1 MLIDRGQ
8 IAAVIATG
16 DHVKGSANAQ
26 VTLVEYGD
34 FECPHCG
41 RAYPIVKEIQRRL
54 GAELRFVYRHFPL
67 RDVHPH
73 AESAAEAAEAAGA
86 QGEFWW
92 MHDILFENQS
102 QLDDLSLMS
111 YAERTRLDVQR
122 FAFELQGGTYSHRV
136 QQDYVSGVH
145 GGVQGTPT
153 FFIDGIRHDL
163 SFDLETLLL
172 AVESAAWQKRVVA
185 ESSYCLPTPA
195 EGLSLLVRLPQQ
207 RFHGESTLKSVTS
220 TP

>member
-1 MLIDRGQ
+1 M
-8 IAAVIATG
+8 AAVIAPS
-16 DHVKGSANAQ
+16 DHVQGSSNAQ

-54 GAELRFVYRHFPL
+54 GAELRFVFRHFPL
-67 RDVHPH
+67 REVHPH

-86 QGEFWW
+86 QGEFWR
-92 MHDILFENQS
+92 MHDMLFENQS
-102 QLDDLSLMS
+102 ELDEVSLIR
-111 YAERTRLDVQR
+111 YAERTGLDLRR
-122 FAFELQGGTYSHRV
+122 FAFDLQRRTFSHRV
-136 QQDYVSGVH
+136 QQDYASGVH

-172 AVESAAWQKRVVA
+172 AIESAVWQKGVIA
-185 ESSYCLPTPA
+185 ESSY
-195 EGLSLLVRLPQQ
+195 
-207 RFHGESTLKSVTS
+207 
-220 TP
+220 

>member
-1 MLIDRGQ
+1 MPSDYGQ
-8 IAAVIATG
+8 IAADIGAS
-16 DHVKGSANAQ
+16 DHVQGFANAQ

-54 GAELRFVYRHFPL
+54 GAELRFAYRHFPL
-67 RDVHPH
+67 REVHPH

-86 QGEFWW
+86 QGEFWQ

-102 QLDDLSLMS
+102 ELDDASLIH
-111 YAERTRLDVQR
+111 YAERTGLDVR
-122 FAFELQGGTYSHRV
+122 SFAFDLKRRTYAHRV
-136 QQDYVSGVH
+136 QQDYVSGIH
-145 GGVQGTPT
+145 GGVQGTPA

-172 AVESAAWQKRVVA
+172 AIESAVWQKSVVV
-185 ESSYCLPTPA
+185 ESSY
-195 EGLSLLVRLPQQ
+195 
-207 RFHGESTLKSVTS
+207 
-220 TP
+220 

>member
-8 IAAVIATG
+8 IAPVIAES
-16 DHVKGSANAQ
+16 DHVQGSANAQ

-41 RAYPIVKEIQRRL
+41 RAYPIIKEIQRRL

-73 AESAAEAAEAAGA
+73 AQSAAEAAEAAGA

-102 QLDDLSLMS
+102 ELDDVSLIR
-111 YAERTRLDVQR
+111 YAERTGLDVRR
-122 FAFELQGGTYSHRV
+122 FALDLQRRTFSHRV
-136 QQDYVSGVH
+136 QQDHASGVQ
-145 GGVQGTPT
+145 GGVHGTPT

-172 AVESAAWQKRVVA
+172 AIESAVWQKSVVA
-185 ESSYCLPTPA
+185 ESSY
-195 EGLSLLVRLPQQ
+195 
-207 RFHGESTLKSVTS
+207 
-220 TP
+220 

>member
-1 MLIDRGQ
+1 MPTGYGQ
-8 IAAVIATG
+8 IAAVIAPS
-16 DHVKGSANAQ
+16 DHVQGSANAQ

-54 GAELRFVYRHFPL
+54 GAELRFVFRHFPL
-67 RDVHPH
+67 REIHPH

-86 QGEFWW
+86 QGEFWR

-102 QLDDLSLMS
+102 ELDEVSLIR
-111 YAERTRLDVQR
+111 YAERTGLDLRR
-122 FAFELQGGTYSHRV
+122 FAFDLQRRTFSHRV
-136 QQDYVSGVH
+136 QQDYASGVH

-172 AVESAAWQKRVVA
+172 AIESAVWQKGVIA
-185 ESSYCLPTPA
+185 ESSY
-195 EGLSLLVRLPQQ
+195 
-207 RFHGESTLKSVTS
+207 
-220 TP
+220 

>member
-86 QGEFWW
+86 QGQFWW
-92 MHDILFENQS
+92 MHDILLENQS

-185 ESSYCLPTPA
+185 ESSY
-195 EGLSLLVRLPQQ
+195 
-207 RFHGESTLKSVTS
+207 
-220 TP
+220 

>member
-1 MLIDRGQ
+1 MLIDHGQ
-8 IAAVIATG
+8 MAAVIAPN
-16 DHVKGSANAQ
+16 DHVQGSANAQ

-41 RAYPIVKEIQRRL
+41 RAYPIVKEIQRHL

-102 QLDDLSLMS
+102 ELDEVSLIH
-111 YAERTRLDVQR
+111 YAEQTRLDIRR
-122 FAFELQGGTYSHRV
+122 FTFDLQGRTYSRRV
-136 QQDYVSGVH
+136 QQDYASGVH
-145 GGVQGTPT
+145 GGVPGTPT

-185 ESSYCLPTPA
+185 ESSY
-195 EGLSLLVRLPQQ
+195 
-207 RFHGESTLKSVTS
+207 
-220 TP
+220 

>member
-1 MLIDRGQ
+1 MPVNRGH
-8 IAAVIATG
+8 IAAVIAAS
-16 DHVKGSANAQ
+16 DHVRGSANAQ

-41 RAYPIVKEIQRRL
+41 QAYPIVKEIQRRL

-67 RDVHPH
+67 RDIHPH

-92 MHDILFENQS
+92 MHDMLFENQS
-102 QLDDLSLMS
+102 ELDDVSLIR
-111 YAERTRLDVQR
+111 YAERARLDVQR
-122 FAFELQGGTYSHRV
+122 FAVELQRGTYSHRV
-136 QQDYVSGVH
+136 QQDYESGVH
-145 GGVQGTPT
+145 GAVQGTPT

-172 AVESAAWQKRVVA
+172 AVESAAWRKRVVA
-185 ESSYCLPTPA
+185 ESSY
-195 EGLSLLVRLPQQ
+195 
-207 RFHGESTLKSVTS
+207 
-220 TP
+220 